1 MDDNRVGIKV
11 EDVETATA
19 KTVRKGFYANPS
31 TDHFAMKISILTK
44 KRGLPGVNRF
54 LAIAEH
60 DRSFATRVQTFLL
73 EIDYTLRA
81 YTWHTSQLSDKWK
94 LVGADASWVP
104 AKRIIKFEQLKE
116 VIVFVRTLRLQYA
129 LPETWRARTATQRHE
144 ELMKV
149 RDE

>member
-1 MDDNRVGIKV
+1 MDDNREGIKV

-60 DRSFATRVQTFLL
+60 ERSFATRVQTFLL

-129 LPETWRARTATQRHE
+129 LPETWRARTATQ
-144 ELMKV
+144 
-149 RDE
+149 